1 MLFASYRNENQA
13 LSKNHQEICLKSGS
27 IQKKLLILHPVS
39 V

>member
-1 MLFASYRNENQA
+1 MDTSAQNQQIFKKGKEN
-13 LSKNHQEICLKSGS
+13 CLKNGS